1 MKIFEPTTYN
11 VLKQKGFF
19 SFFCI
24 NWFEPTTYNVLKQN
38 VGIPV
43 YHRWCRTQIEPY
55 WLKKDDIL
63 DEFDSLIKPL
73 SKKVNAKI
81 LNKDDHLKATKYKN
95 PTEMLKAT
103 IEDIAKEGAHINDES
118 KKVIFGKN
126 GCIVIIDNKG
136 ICETCFKPKKG
147 IDYYESNAITKYDSI
162 KNKGIKKWLE
172 KLLLKF

>member
-1 MKIFEPTTYN
+1 MRNSLVRQAKYEWHLMIDARLILVNNDFLIRYLSCG
-11 VLKQKGFF
+11 VR
-19 SFFCI
+19 
-24 NWFEPTTYNVLKQN
+24 
-38 VGIPV
+38 VG
-43 YHRWCRTQIEPY
+43 E
-55 WLKKDDIL
+55 DDIL
-63 DEFDSLIKPL
+63 DEFDRLIKPL

-95 PTEMLKAT
+95 PAEMLKAT